1 MPLAACLFVALLSTS
16 LSATAGDPAQPKGAA
31 EADPAEIISI
41 SPLGAK
47 EIRDRTAEVLRKG
60 DYQTSL
66 PTEWKPPMRVSV
78 PWLGLLLWILLAIGL
93 AIVAVV
99 AAVWLGRQLRAGRFD
114 AEVSPGGSSDEPVA
128 IPIAS
133 AEALAAEGRWAEA
146 IHALLLKTLEALS
159 AAARLA
165 PSLTSRE
172 IVARIGVAPRAR
184 DALADLVLAV
194 ELSRFGGASAGA
206 ADYARC
212 LDRFHD
218 FLASYR
224 SAA

>member
-1 MPLAACLFVALLSTS
+1 
-16 LSATAGDPAQPKGAA
+16 
-31 EADPAEIISI
+31 
-41 SPLGAK
+41 PLGAK
-47 EIRDRTAEVLRKG
+47 EIRDRAAEVLRKG

-99 AAVWLGRQLRAGRFD
+99 AAGWLGRQLWAGRFD
-114 AEVSPGGSSDEPVA
+114 AEVSPGGGSGGSCDEPVA

-194 ELSRFGGASAGA
+194 ELSRFG
-206 ADYARC
+206 
-212 LDRFHD
+212 
-218 FLASYR
+218 
-224 SAA
+224 